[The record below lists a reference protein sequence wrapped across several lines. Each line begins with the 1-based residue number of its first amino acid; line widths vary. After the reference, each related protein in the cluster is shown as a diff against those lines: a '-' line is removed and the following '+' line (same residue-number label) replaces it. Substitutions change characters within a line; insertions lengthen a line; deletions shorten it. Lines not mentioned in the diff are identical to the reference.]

1 MNFKKKPIKSK
12 PFLLLNYIDNNDD
25 IFVDKEKLILSY
37 NATEIQKKILKC
49 FEDDDYFG
57 TLTEEEK
64 NEIDKELTKFANK

>member
-1 MNFKKKPIKSK
+1 M
-12 PFLLLNYIDNNDD
+12 LNYIENNDD
-25 IFVDKEKLILSY
+25 IFVDKEKLILSH
-37 NATEIQKKILKC
+37 NATEIQKEILKC

>member
-12 PFLLLNYIDNNDD
+12 PFLLLNYIENNDD
-25 IFVDKEKLILSY
+25 IFVDKEKLILSH
-37 NATEIQKKILKC
+37 NATEIQKEILKC